1 MKIGPVAHGALTV
14 LALGFAYQTWTRD
27 KSEPPK
33 AGEVT
38 VWNESVGDFESFAY
52 DAENKSVKVEKRSEA
67 GSTYYWGSVTTSK
80 KPPKPK
86 MPVKGDD
93 PEKAGEEGAPGGHG
107 MPPGG
112 PGGPGMPGM
121 PPTRPGPG
129 GAKPGEKAPA
139 TPAKPGEKAATA
151 KPGEKAA
158 PAKTAPAKTAP
169 AKPATTTPAKP
180 APAKPAPK
188 KPAGGTAP
196 KGPGSPHHM
205 QATQPGAEPVD
216 TPDEGGMDTPDSS
229 SSAPA
234 EPAEEE
240 AVTTT
245 REFPIGKGGRDLV
258 TSLAH
263 LRALRDLGKLS
274 DQQKEEYGLV
284 DSKENLTVFFKGGKQ
299 YNLIVGERVFG
310 GSDRYVLQADSG
322 KGYVLSHAE
331 ILRHIDGAE
340 TSLGLKDLHRFQE
353 DADDQAPPKTP
364 QDPNAPKPKKDR
376 YPGVQSILIEGGSNS
391 RELVRSD
398 TSDPKGETT
407 LGWAGKDKPG
417 QADLSLSN
425 FLSQV
430 DRLKPTDYDPAIDES
445 SLEKVLSIKYRGGG
459 SKVLGQFELFKKQQ
473 VTPEIKPDTPDEEGA
488 DKANESKVEY
498 YVKSDLTRIPGKV
511 SKMAAER
518 VEQDIPQLFG
528 GGEIKDEGKGAA
540 GLPGHP
546 GGGPRPPGMKPG
558 MKPGGPGGAGG
569 PATPNKPAP
578 GGGSTPPAKSPTGAG
593 VKPGSG
599 STAKPPAPKAP
610 ASKPAGS
617 PSSGTKGNK

>member
-86 MPVKGDD
+86 TPVKGDD
-93 PEKAGEEGAPGGHG
+93 PEKAVEEGGDGHGHG

-112 PGGPGMPGM
+112 

-129 GAKPGEKAPA
+129 GAKPGEKPGAT
-139 TPAKPGEKAATA
+139 TPAKPGATTPA
-151 KPGEKAA
+151 KPGATT
-158 PAKTAPAKTAP
+158 PAKPGATTPARPGATTPAKPGATTP
-169 AKPATTTPAKP
+169 AKPATT
-180 APAKPAPK
+180 PAPK
-188 KPAGGTAP
+188 KPAGGGTAP

-216 TPDEGGMDTPDSS
+216 TPDEGGMDTADSS

-234 EPAEEE
+234 QPAEPE

-245 REFPIGKGGRDLV
+245 REFPIGKAGRNLV
-258 TSLAH
+258 GSLAH

-299 YNLIVGERVFG
+299 YNLIIGERVFG

-331 ILRHIDGAE
+331 IMRHIDGAE

-353 DADDQAPPKTP
+353 EADDQPPPKNP

-376 YPGVQSILIEGGSNS
+376 YPGVQSILIEGGSSS
-391 RELVRSD
+391 RELVRAD
-398 TSDPKGETT
+398 TTDPKGEKT

-430 DRLKPTDYDPAIDES
+430 DRLKPTEYDPAIDES
-445 SLEKVLSIKYRGGG
+445 SLEKVLTIKYRGGG
-459 SKVLGQFELFKKQQ
+459 GKVLGQFELFKKQQ
-473 VTPEIKPDTPDEEGA
+473 VTPEIKPDTTDEGA

-540 GLPGHP
+540 GLPGQGAH
-546 GGGPRPPGMKPG
+546 GAPRPPMVRPG
-558 MKPGGPGGAGG
+558 MKRPGGA
-569 PATPNKPAP
+569 PP
-578 GGGSTPPAKSPTGAG
+578 GGASP
-593 VKPGSG
+593 KPGPG
-599 STAKPPAPKAP
+599 STAPPPGGKAP
-610 ASKPAGS
+610 ASNPAGS